1 MGGVRVVGE
10 TNETH
15 MRHTRASSPSPPAA
29 RCRLRR
35 YHSPGLRTFRAAA
48 VSDLALAACLAQSSE
63 RESCGALEWSYVAHE
78 WRTFAA
84 ATQPLALAVEPAPPS
99 SQPHDYKTNAK
110 TDTPASETVHSLHR
124 AVARMLTVSAF
135 VWTRTSIVTPSC
147 PRAVTSSAIENR
159 LISSAAR
166 PYTAVRLEYGCTEC
180 ITCTSVKHVHAHV
193 HVVVVHVRVPS
204 RTAVRC
210 LVVHRQDSR

>member
-1 MGGVRVVGE
+1 M
-10 TNETH
+10 
-15 MRHTRASSPSPPAA
+15 
-29 RCRLRR
+29 C
-35 YHSPGLRTFRAAA
+35 

-84 ATQPLALAVEPAPPS
+84 TQPLALAVEPAPPS

-110 TDTPASETVHSLHR
+110 TDTPASETVQSLHR

-147 PRAVTSSAIENR
+147 PRAVTSCAIENR
-159 LISSAAR
+159 PISSAAR

-180 ITCTSVKHVHAHV
+180 ITCTSVKRVHV
-193 HVVVVHVRVPS
+193 HVVVHVHVPS